1 MREDLQKSGSYI
13 VDGDLE
19 AGFELPLQRIA
30 VITDAELFKQKHKK
44 KARAQKVSNA
54 ERIKSYSEIKPGD
67 NVVHIHH
74 GIGKYIG
81 IETLLVNGIHKDYL
95 HIRYRGEDKLFVP
108 VDQIDLIQKYVASGE
123 RDPKLHKLG
132 GADWKKTKT
141 KVSAAVQDIADE
153 LLKLYAKRESEV
165 GYAFEPDGEMQ
176 QSFEAAFPYE
186 ETEDQ
191 LRSIEEVKRD
201 MEKSRPMD
209 RLICGD
215 VGYGKT
221 EVAIRA
227 AFKAVM
233 EGKQVAF
240 LCPTTILAQ
249 QHYETMLERFQDFP
263 IEVGL
268 LSRFRSKKQQTE
280 TLVA

>member
-1 MREDLQKSGSYI
+1 M
-13 VDGDLE
+13 
-19 AGFELPLQRIA
+19 
-30 VITDAELFKQKHKK
+30 
-44 KARAQKVSNA
+44 
-54 ERIKSYSEIKPGD
+54 
-67 NVVHIHH
+67 
-74 GIGKYIG
+74 
-81 IETLLVNGIHKDYL
+81 

-123 RDPKLHKLG
+123 KDPKLHKLG

-153 LLKLYAKRESEV
+153 LIKLYAKREAEV

-191 LRSIEEVKRD
+191 LRTIHEVKQD
-201 MEKSRPMD
+201 MEKARPMD
-209 RLICGD
+209 RLVCGD

-268 LSRFRSKKQQTE
+268 LKSFPFQKTTNRNAQWTKKRNGRCSSWNASNFIKRCC
-280 TLVA
+280 VP